1 MEEEITVGKNHHNK
15 ENQVEMEEEITVGN
29 NCHKE
34 NQDEMVNS
42 TEKEKVVNTLIP
54 QQLVRN
60 VRLVKIGKSQ
70 VSNVKR
76 LVSAKN
82 KR

>member
-1 MEEEITVGKNHHNK
+1 MEEEF
-15 ENQVEMEEEITVGN
+15 TVGN

-34 NQDEMVNS
+34 NQDEMVNPM
-42 TEKEKVVNTLIP
+42 EKEKVVNTLITW
-54 QQLVRN
+54 QLVQN
-60 VRLVKIGKSQ
+60 VRLVKIGKGQ